1 MRNLKKD
8 KKYFFTSFPR
18 TTIFI
23 LAIILT
29 FALDFVLTNIYNK
42 LISDQRRSIRIGHPV
57 FHHTFK
63 KNSKNHE
70 VVYKNKFTLFTNSLG
85 FKDRSIRTIQLVSTK
100 HRILFIGDSFTEGIG
115 LSYEDTFVGM
125 IDSRLSKNNIEVLN
139 ASRVSYS
146 PIIYWRK
153 IKFLIEDL
161 GLDID
166 ELVVFLD
173 ISDVKDEVTLY
184 KLSEN
189 MNVITR
195 NVVAYESAT
204 TKNIDYIYLLKKF
217 FHTNT
222 TVYFFILNL
231 VYDGLGFKQETKKPN
246 VWSNYIS
253 LDFDTDKWTLN
264 NEVYDKYGKDGVASM
279 KKYMNKLLKLTKEHK
294 IDLTIAVYPYVS
306 QIWYND
312 LKSMHVQIWKEWSK
326 KNQIKFINY
335 FPDFFSEGLSSS
347 EKIQLF
353 KKYYLP
359 GDVHYNKEGNTLI
372 ADKFLKTYLN
382 QE

>member
-63 KNSKNHE
+63 KNSKIPE
-70 VVYKNKFTLFTNSLG
+70 SLYKNKFTLFTNSLG

-153 IKFLIEDL
+153 I
-161 GLDID
+161 
-166 ELVVFLD
+166 
-173 ISDVKDEVTLY
+173 
-184 KLSEN
+184 N
-189 MNVITR
+189 MN
-195 NVVAYESAT
+195 
-204 TKNIDYIYLLKKF
+204 
-217 FHTNT
+217 
-222 TVYFFILNL
+222 
-231 VYDGLGFKQETKKPN
+231 
-246 VWSNYIS
+246 
-253 LDFDTDKWTLN
+253 
-264 NEVYDKYGKDGVASM
+264 
-279 KKYMNKLLKLTKEHK
+279 
-294 IDLTIAVYPYVS
+294 
-306 QIWYND
+306 
-312 LKSMHVQIWKEWSK
+312 
-326 KNQIKFINY
+326 
-335 FPDFFSEGLSSS
+335 
-347 EKIQLF
+347 
-353 KKYYLP
+353 
-359 GDVHYNKEGNTLI
+359 
-372 ADKFLKTYLN
+372 
-382 QE
+382 